1 MTTRL
6 TLATRRSALALAQS
20 RAFARAL
27 MQATPGLQIEELEI
41 VTKGDRITDRPL
53 VDVGGKGLFIKEL
66 EEALLEGRAHIA
78 VHSYKD
84 VPAEIAPEFAIACV
98 PLREDPRDVLVSM
111 NGVKLADLPHGARVG
126 TSSLRRAVALRVVRP
141 DLQIVPLRGNV
152 DTRLRKLEEG
162 QAEAIVLA
170 RAGLVRLGI
179 EHRATEVL
187 EPEVMLPAIGQGA
200 LAVEI
205 RAGDEATRQILA
217 PLVHLETEVCVAAE
231 RGVMGS
237 LGADCRTPVAAHA
250 VRRGDTLWLRAM
262 AAEADGSNVRMG
274 ERKALWSNDVVE
286 ARRLGEELGR
296 ELLRVRTA

>member
-6 TLATRRSALALAQS
+6 ILATRRSALALAQS

-27 MQATPGLQIEELEI
+27 MQASPGLEIEELEV

-78 VHSYKD
+78 VHSFKD

-98 PLREDPRDVLVSM
+98 PLREDPRDVLVSAS
-111 NGVKLADLPHGARVG
+111 GAKLADLPHAARVG
-126 TSSLRRAVALRVVRP
+126 TSSLRRAVALRLVRP
-141 DLQIVPLRGNV
+141 DLVIVPLRGNV

-179 EHRATEVL
+179 AHRATEVL

-205 RAGDEATRQILA
+205 RASDTETRELLL
-217 PLVHLETEVCVAAE
+217 PLVHRETEVCVAAE
-231 RGVMGS
+231 RGVMAS

-250 VRRGDTLWLRAM
+250 VRRGDVLWLRAM
-262 AAEADGSNVRMG
+262 AADADGSNVRTG
-274 ERKALWSNDVVE
+274 ERQTPWPADVAD
-286 ARRLGEELGR
+286 ARRVGLDLGQEL
-296 ELLRVRTA
+296 VRGQAS

>member
-1 MTTRL
+1 MMNRL
-6 TLATRRSALALAQS
+6 ILATRRSALALAQS
-20 RAFARAL
+20 RAFARTL
-27 MQATPGLQIEELEI
+27 MQATPGLHIDELEI
-41 VTKGDRITDRPL
+41 VTKGDRIQDRPL

-66 EEALLEGRAHIA
+66 EEALLEGRAQIA

-84 VPAEIAPEFAIACV
+84 VPAEIPSEFAIACV
-98 PLREDPRDVLVSM
+98 PLREDPRDVLVST
-111 NGVKLADLPHGARVG
+111 NGVKLVDLPKGARVG
-126 TSSLRRAVALRVVRP
+126 TSSLRRAVALHVVRP
-141 DLQIVPLRGNV
+141 DLVIVPLRGNV

-187 EPEVMLPAIGQGA
+187 EPEIMLPAIGQGA

-205 RAGDEATRQILA
+205 RASDEATREILA
-217 PLVHLETEVCVAAE
+217 PLIHRETEVCVAAE

-250 VRRGDTLWLRAM
+250 VRHGETLWLRAM
-262 AAEADGSNVRMG
+262 AAEADGSDVRMG
-274 ERKALWSNDVVE
+274 ERKALWSNDIAEV
-286 ARRLGEELGR
+286 RRMGDDLGH
-296 ELLRVRTA
+296 ELLHRRAG

>member
-6 TLATRRSALALAQS
+6 ILATRRSALALAQS
-20 RAFARAL
+20 RAFARSF
-27 MQATPGLQIEELEI
+27 MQATPGLEIEELEI

-66 EEALLEGRAHIA
+66 EEALLESRAQIA

-98 PLREDPRDVLVSM
+98 PLRADPRDVLVST
-111 NGVKLADLPHGARVG
+111 NNVKLLDLPQGARVG
-126 TSSLRRAVALRVVRP
+126 TSSLRRAVALRLVRP

-179 EHRATEVL
+179 EHRASEVL

-205 RAGDEATRQILA
+205 RASDDATRKLLA
-217 PLVHLETEVCVAAE
+217 PLVHQETEVCVSAE

-250 VRRGDTLWLRAM
+250 IRRGDELWLRAM
-262 AAEADGSNVRMG
+262 AAEADGSDVRSG
-274 ERKALWSNDVVE
+274 ERKTSWSNDVEE
-286 ARRLGEELGR
+286 ARRLGDDLGR
-296 ELLRVRTA
+296 ELMHGRSR

>member
-6 TLATRRSALALAQS
+6 ILATRRSALALAQS
-20 RAFARAL
+20 RAFARTL
-27 MQATPGLQIEELEI
+27 MQASPGLQIEELEV

-98 PLREDPRDVLVSM
+98 PLREDPRDVLVST
-111 NGVKLADLPHGARVG
+111 NNLKLAELPQGARVG
-126 TSSLRRAVALRVVRP
+126 TSSLRRAVALHLVRS
-141 DLQIVPLRGNV
+141 DIVIVPLRGNV

-205 RAGDEATRQILA
+205 RASDVKTRELLK
-217 PLVHLETEVCVAAE
+217 PLVHIETEVCVAAE

-250 VRRGDTLWLRAM
+250 VKRGDELWLRAM
-262 AAEADGSNVRMG
+262 AAEADGSDVRTG
-274 ERKALWSNDVVE
+274 ERRTSWSADPAE
-286 ARRLGEELGR
+286 ARRVGVDLGQELVRGR
-296 ELLRVRTA
+296 AR

>member
-6 TLATRRSALALAQS
+6 ILATRRSALALAQS
-20 RAFARAL
+20 RAFARSF
-27 MQATPGLQIEELEI
+27 MQATPGLEIEELEI

-66 EEALLEGRAHIA
+66 EEALLENRAHIA

-84 VPAEIAPEFAIACV
+84 VPAEIPPDFAIACV
-98 PLREDPRDVLVSM
+98 PLRADPRDVLVST
-111 NGVKLADLPHGARVG
+111 NGVKLMDLPRGARVG
-126 TSSLRRAVALRVVRP
+126 TSSLRRAVALHVVRP

-205 RAGDEATRQILA
+205 RASDEATRQLLA
-217 PLVHLETEVCVAAE
+217 PLVHRETELCVSAE

-250 VRRGDTLWLRAM
+250 VRRGEELWLRAM
-262 AAEADGSNVRMG
+262 AAEADGSDVRSG
-274 ERKALWSNDVVE
+274 ERKASWSNDIEE
-286 ARRLGEELGR
+286 ARRLGEDLGR
-296 ELLRVRTA
+296 ELMHRHSR

>member
-6 TLATRRSALALAQS
+6 ILATRRSALALAQS
-20 RAFARAL
+20 RAFARAF
-27 MQATPGLQIEELEI
+27 MNATPGLHIDELEI

-66 EEALLEGRAHIA
+66 EEALLEGRAQIA

-84 VPAEIAPEFAIACV
+84 VPAEIPSEFSIACV
-98 PLREDPRDVLVSM
+98 PEREDPRDVIVST
-111 NGVKLADLPHGARVG
+111 NGVKLADLPQGARVG
-126 TSSLRRAVALRVVRP
+126 TSSLRRAVALHVVRP
-141 DLQIVPLRGNV
+141 DLVIVPLRGNV

-179 EHRATEVL
+179 AHRATEVL

-205 RAGDEATRQILA
+205 RAGDEATRALLA
-217 PLVHLETEVCVAAE
+217 PLVHQQTEVCVAAE

-250 VRRGDTLWLRAM
+250 VRRGDELWLRAM
-262 AAEADGSNVRMG
+262 AAEADGSDVRMG
-274 ERKALWSNDVVE
+274 ERKTSWSNDLAE
-286 ARRLGEELGR
+286 ARRMGEDLGR
-296 ELLRVRTA
+296 ELVHRRGV

>member
-6 TLATRRSALALAQS
+6 ILATRRSALALAQS

-27 MQATPGLQIEELEI
+27 MRASVGLEIEELEV
-41 VTKGDRITDRPL
+41 VTKGDRIVDKPL

-84 VPAEIAPEFAIACV
+84 VPAEIAPEFVIACV
-98 PLREDPRDVLVSM
+98 PVREDPRDVVVSK
-111 NGVKLADLPHGARVG
+111 NSVKLADLPHGSRVG
-126 TSSLRRAVALRVVRP
+126 TSSLRRAVALRLFRP
-141 DLQIVPLRGNV
+141 DLVIVPLRGNV

-200 LAVEI
+200 LAVEV
-205 RAGDEATRQILA
+205 RASDTETRELLL
-217 PLVHLETEVCVAAE
+217 PLVHRETEVCVAAE

-237 LGADCRTPVAAHA
+237 LGADCHTPVAAYA
-250 VRRGDTLWLRAM
+250 VKSGDALWLRAM
-262 AAEADGSNVRMG
+262 AAEADGSDVRKG
-274 ERKALWSNDVVE
+274 ERRILWTADDVE
-286 ARRLGEELGR
+286 ARRVGMDLGHELV
-296 ELLRVRTA
+296 RVRAS

>member
-1 MTTRL
+1 MMNRL
-6 TLATRRSALALAQS
+6 ILATRRSALALAQS

-27 MQATPGLQIEELEI
+27 MQATPGLHIDELEI
-41 VTKGDRITDRPL
+41 VTQGDRITDRPL
-53 VDVGGKGLFIKEL
+53 VDIGGKGLFIKEL
-66 EEALLEGRAHIA
+66 EEALLEGRAQIA

-84 VPAEIAPEFAIACV
+84 VPAEIPSGFAIACV
-98 PLREDPRDVLVSM
+98 PLREDPRDVLVST
-111 NGVKLADLPHGARVG
+111 NGIKLADLPHGARVG

-141 DLQIVPLRGNV
+141 DLVIVPLRGNV

-179 EHRATEVL
+179 AHRATEVL

-205 RAGDEATRQILA
+205 RASDEATRAILA
-217 PLVHLETEVCVAAE
+217 PLVHRETEVCVAAE

-250 VRRGDTLWLRAM
+250 LRQGDTLWLRAM
-262 AAEADGSNVRMG
+262 AAEADGSDVRMG
-274 ERKALWSNDVVE
+274 ERKALWSNDVAEV
-286 ARRLGEELGR
+286 RRMGEDLGH
-296 ELLRVRTA
+296 ELLRRRAG